1 MQSHR
6 WREHTPLPW
15 KSCNCYFCVD
25 ESHQKHA
32 ASLSFNSV
40 ASRTTTAVLLHT
52 TKPAR
57 HEPAGLIMFVIYTR
71 TKSVKTFDLRNSLST
86 RWYFARSQEC
96 SYSWSQNVIPLAQ
109 QDHSVRF
116 PASKENKFIHISPF
130 LVFQISSD
138 PYWQMLH
145 CNKGIVFSASL
156 SLPCIFGAFASRF
169 LPSHSGPGCWP
180 AC

>member
-1 MQSHR
+1 MR
-6 WREHTPLPW
+6 VIKNMLPV
-15 KSCNCYFCVD
+15 FLLID
-25 ESHQKHA
+25 
-32 ASLSFNSV
+32 SV
-40 ASRTTTAVLLHT
+40 AACTTTAVLLHT

-57 HEPAGLIMFVIYTR
+57 HEPAGLIMFVIYMR
-71 TKSVKTFDLRNSLST
+71 TKSMKTFDLRNSLST

-116 PASKENKFIHISPF
+116 PPSKENKFVHISPF

-156 SLPCIFGAFASRF
+156 SLPCNCLPVSPLPFWTRLLARLLICPFESDLQRSLHAS
-169 LPSHSGPGCWP
+169 W
-180 AC
+180 